1 LQNPLHLNE
10 DSVARP
16 NLMLLRLHAG
26 FYAQAHPRPGVVPP
40 QAPPSTA
47 FYRLL
52 PPSTA
57 FYRLL
62 PPSAAVVDLAPLL
75 AAS

>member
-1 LQNPLHLNE
+1 VQNPLHLNE

-16 NLMLLRLHAG
+16 NLMLLRPRAD

-40 QAPPSTA
+40 QAPPS
-47 FYRLL
+47 
-52 PPSTA
+52 
-57 FYRLL
+57 
-62 PPSAAVVDLAPLL
+62 AAVDLAPLL